1 MVIKAAKKLTGW
13 FRRAVRST
21 SDNGRFIRENLNL
34 RAVRD
39 RIGYSL
45 PPMNFSALLYGI
57 GAIGPF
63 SSRVFLPALLTA
75 LLIRF
80 GGHLPLV
87 GHLGLLAHFHSAP
100 AWFTSD
106 PALIALTILSVLEV
120 LAQKNPEARQFL
132 HEFDIY
138 LKPAVAVLSLLGVL
152 KATDASFLQATVH
165 AASYA
170 DVLTLI
176 TTAVGVLRVA
186 SVRRDVVRLFF
197 DHIEG
202 THLDH
207 LISWAEDAGSLAGML
222 FVVLFP
228 IVALV
233 LLAIATGFLFLLRRR
248 VETAEEE
255 RKIACPHCGKLI
267 YPSACAC
274 PACNTALPSPCA
286 IGFLG
291 GSLTGV
297 PDDPTSHAYRLVEKR
312 RCPVCASRLA
322 PRQPFAPCPACGTRP
337 FADPTFADAYISHVT
352 ARLPGVLIVCFLIG
366 LIPLLGLI
374 IGVVYYRI
382 ALVLPFAQYLSLKS
396 RFLLRWGLR
405 ILLLI
410 LIFFQIIPVLGALTV
425 PLLALLNF
433 IAYRT
438 SFQSAM
444 QAREAV
450 PQEISRSAEAPA

>member
-1 MVIKAAKKLTGW
+1 
-13 FRRAVRST
+13 
-21 SDNGRFIRENLNL
+21 
-34 RAVRD
+34 
-39 RIGYSL
+39 
-45 PPMNFSALLYGI
+45 MNFSALLYGI
-57 GAIGPF
+57 GSIGPF

-75 LLIRF
+75 LMLRF
-80 GGHLPLV
+80 GGHLPIV
-87 GHLGLLAHFHSAP
+87 GHLGLLAHVHAAP

-106 PALIALTILSVLEV
+106 QALIALTILSILEI

-138 LKPAVAVLSLLGVL
+138 LKPAVAVLSAMGVL
-152 KATDASFLQATVH
+152 SATDNSFIQSTVH
-165 AASYA
+165 QAGYA

-176 TTAVGVLRVA
+176 TTAIGVLRVA
-186 SVRRDVVRLFF
+186 SIRREVVRILF

-207 LISWAEDAGSLAGML
+207 LISWAEDAGSLAGIL

-228 IVALV
+228 IIALL
-233 LLAIATGFLFLLRRR
+233 LLAIATGLLFFLRRR
-248 VETAEEE
+248 VEIAEEE
-255 RKIACPHCGKLI
+255 RRIPCPHCGKLV

-274 PACNTALPSPCA
+274 PACHTALPTPCSV
-286 IGFLG
+286 GFLG
-291 GSLTGV
+291 GSLPGV
-297 PDDPTSHAYRLVEKR
+297 PDDPAAHPYRLVEKR
-312 RCPVCASRLA
+312 RCPVCASRLT
-322 PRQPFAPCPACGTRP
+322 PRQAFAPCPCCTHTA
-337 FADPTFADAYISHVT
+337 FADPNFADAYISHVS
-352 ARLPGVLIVCFLIG
+352 ARLPAVLVVCFLIG

-410 LIFFQIIPVLGALTV
+410 LILFQIIPVLGALTV

-433 IAYRT
+433 LAYRA
-438 SFQSAM
+438 SFQSTV
-444 QAREAV
+444 QAREKALQHLI
-450 PQEISRSAEAPA
+450 PTQAPA

>member
-1 MVIKAAKKLTGW
+1 
-13 FRRAVRST
+13 
-21 SDNGRFIRENLNL
+21 
-34 RAVRD
+34 
-39 RIGYSL
+39 
-45 PPMNFSALLYGI
+45 MNFSALLYGI

-87 GHLGLLAHFHSAP
+87 GHLGLLAHIHAAP
-100 AWFTSD
+100 PWFTSD
-106 PALIALTILSVLEV
+106 QALIALTILSILEV

-138 LKPAVAVLSLLGVL
+138 LKPAVALLSLLGVL
-152 KATDASFLQATVH
+152 KATDASFLQATVRG
-165 AASYA
+165 ASYA
-170 DVLTLI
+170 DVITLI
-176 TTAVGVLRVA
+176 TTAVGVWRVA
-186 SVRRDVVRLFF
+186 SVRREVVRLLF

-228 IVALV
+228 IVALL

-255 RKIACPHCGKLI
+255 RKIACGHCGKLV
-267 YPSACAC
+267 YPSAVAC
-274 PACNTALPSPCA
+274 PSCNTALPVPCA
-286 IGFLG
+286 VGFLG
-291 GSLTGV
+291 GSLPGV
-297 PDDPTSHAYRLVEKR
+297 LDDPASHPYRLVEKR
-312 RCPVCASRLA
+312 RCPVCASRLT

-337 FADPTFADAYISHVT
+337 FSDSNFADAYISHVT
-352 ARLPGVLIVCFLIG
+352 ARLPMVLVVCFLIG

-374 IGVVYYRI
+374 VGIVYYRI

-433 IAYRT
+433 LAYRA
-438 SFQSAM
+438 SFQATV
-444 QAREAV
+444 QDREKSPQTLTPTRV
-450 PQEISRSAEAPA
+450 PA